1 MEPLLVVVTGVPDE
15 GRYWLLNLVERV
27 LVDHDVSVTTGRLDT
42 LSFAAWQHLVVGIPG
57 GKRAILLE
65 SPTVEA
71 EWLLANRSMG
81 ALLVDLVL
89 FVEEDMET
97 SFCTNQTLKGLRW
110 HERDATC
117 IFEEVKARFEQVA
130 AHSQQTLR
138 LGGARSIGPFHY
150 RDHSTEAVWM
160 GGTIQS
166 ETAHMISKALEVN
179 EVGVLQQLGMC
190 GGSDTCHREDT
201 AGKID
206 ANTWKPHL
214 ESECLVIRSH
224 ILHALRKASRGGPG
238 GHTNDAIR
246 NAPLST
252 WLFPRGLLALPFT
265 LFSPL
270 LHPSNFS
277 SGRQRTRGKGWEGVC
292 GGVCVGRRGCRH
304 VMQ

>member
-1 MEPLLVVVTGVPDE
+1 MQPLLVVVTGVPDE

-27 LVDHDVSVTTGRLDT
+27 LVDHNVSVTTGRLDT
-42 LSFAAWQHLVVGIPG
+42 LCFAQWQHLAVGIPG
-57 GKRAILLE
+57 GKRAVLLE
-65 SPTVEA
+65 SPMVEA
-71 EWLLANRSMG
+71 EWLLANRSTG

-89 FVEEDMET
+89 FVEEDVET
-97 SFCTNQTLKGLRW
+97 SFCTSHTLKGLRW